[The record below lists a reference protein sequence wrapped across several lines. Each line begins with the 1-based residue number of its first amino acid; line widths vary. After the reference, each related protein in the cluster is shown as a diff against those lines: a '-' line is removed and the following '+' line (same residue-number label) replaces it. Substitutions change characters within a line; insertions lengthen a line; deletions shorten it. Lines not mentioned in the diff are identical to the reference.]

1 MAAEALLRK
10 LRNEYS
16 ETRDGDWGEF
26 VQWACGYDVKKELR
40 AWGTPEEEIER
51 WESEVTSS
59 SP

>member
-1 MAAEALLRK
+1 MGAEALLRK
-10 LRNEYS
+10 LRDEYS

-26 VQWACGYDVKKELR
+26 VQWACNYDVKKELR

-51 WESEVTSS
+51 WESEVTSL